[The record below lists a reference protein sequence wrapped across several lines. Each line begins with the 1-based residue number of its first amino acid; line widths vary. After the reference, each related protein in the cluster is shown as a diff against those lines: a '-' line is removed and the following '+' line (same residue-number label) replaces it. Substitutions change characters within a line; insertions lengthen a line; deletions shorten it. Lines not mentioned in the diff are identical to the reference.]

1 MNISPQEQR
10 VLAQVLQMLGT
21 GTATSQHL
29 EDYLIGYAVLGRLV
43 SMAQGEAET
52 AEQTRKL
59 AWARAFSDAK
69 LSEAKPSDRLAEAMA
84 EVEVSELKT
93 AEIRAREK
101 LSNLKAT
108 REAVQEAI
116 WAIKFVERQGG

>member
-1 MNISPQEQR
+1 MNVTPQEQR
-10 VLAQVLQMLGT
+10 ILAQVLQMLGT
-21 GTATSQHL
+21 GNATSQHL
-29 EDYLIGYAVLGRLV
+29 EDYLIGYSVLGRLV
-43 SMAQGEAET
+43 SMAQGEAES

-59 AWARAFSDAK
+59 AWARAFSNAK
-69 LSEAKPSDRLAEAMA
+69 LSETKPSDRLAEALA
-84 EVEVSELKT
+84 EVEIADLKN

-101 LSNLKAT
+101 LTNLKNT